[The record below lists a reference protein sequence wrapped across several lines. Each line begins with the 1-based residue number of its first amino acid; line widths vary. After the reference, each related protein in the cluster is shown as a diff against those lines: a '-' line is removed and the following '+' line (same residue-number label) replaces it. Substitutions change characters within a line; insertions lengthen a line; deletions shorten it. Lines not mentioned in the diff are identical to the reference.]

1 MKGEVMDVSKIRTEK
16 DLRAWLDLQQQQ
28 LEETS
33 QFLAEL
39 KAQRQVSKLERV
51 EDRIE
56 LLASQGMD
64 YGAAFELAVSEL
76 EEDEYKA
83 QTRAAQAQRE
93 RVETELEELTPQEEQ
108 LLLEALEDG
117 EDGN

>member
-1 MKGEVMDVSKIRTEK
+1 MNIHEVRTEQ
-16 DLRAWLDLQQQQ
+16 DLKQYLAQQQQ
-28 LEETS
+28 RIDETDK
-33 QFLAEL
+33 LLTKL
-39 KAQRQVSKLERV
+39 KAQSQVSKLERV

>member
-1 MKGEVMDVSKIRTEK
+1 MDVSKIRTEK

-39 KAQRQVSKLERV
+39 KAQRQVNKLERT
-51 EDRIE
+51 EGRIE
-56 LLASQGMD
+56 TLASQGMP
-64 YGAAFELAVSEL
+64 YEQAFEVAVSEL

-83 QTRAAQAQRE
+83 QTRAEQATRE
-93 RVETELEELTPQEEQ
+93 KVALELEELSEAEEQ
-108 LLLEALEDG
+108 RLLEELED
-117 EDGN
+117 